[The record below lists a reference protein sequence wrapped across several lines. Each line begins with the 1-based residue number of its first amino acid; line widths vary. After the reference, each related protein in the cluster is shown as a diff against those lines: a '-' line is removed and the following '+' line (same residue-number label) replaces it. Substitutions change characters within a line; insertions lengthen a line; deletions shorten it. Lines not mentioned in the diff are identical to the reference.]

1 MDAGRRNDRGGIR
14 LTNVFPE
21 LCSNLFIHSVASLID
36 LRTRVC
42 VRVWKNRVK
51 ESLRTIIIIIIL
63 CSVVSDYKKQ
73 LRGKWRRHH
82 RSRYSMETGERLYF
96 LRT

>member
-42 VRVWKNRVK
+42 VRVGETV
-51 ESLRTIIIIIIL
+51 LR
-63 CSVVSDYKKQ
+63 S
-73 LRGKWRRHH
+73 H
-82 RSRYSMETGERLYF
+82 
-96 LRT
+96 